1 MYLLFRIISLGEVL
15 DKLVYV
21 QNVLLAEDLFCFG
34 FFCCLFFC
42 HVGVNMFVINI
53 TVVLLT
59 VKLHM
64 FRMITLI
71 KLS

>member
-1 MYLLFRIISLGEVL
+1 MFKIFYLLKICFVL
-15 DKLVYV
+15 
-21 QNVLLAEDLFCFG
+21 G